1 MSTASFEEE
10 NLNEN
15 KKYKICKCDV
25 SEMYKKNL
33 EFEKGIENDV
43 NYLLLST
50 KNNDF
55 NYEFESNLFLNF
67 DNNQN
72 FSNDKDK
79 EKDEFI
85 FFPKF

>member
-15 KKYKICKCDV
+15 KNYKICKCDV

>member
-1 MSTASFEEE
+1 MKCI
-10 NLNEN
+10 
-15 KKYKICKCDV
+15 KKI
-25 SEMYKKNL
+25 

>member
-1 MSTASFEEE
+1 
-10 NLNEN
+10 
-15 KKYKICKCDV
+15 
-25 SEMYKKNL
+25 MYKKNL

>member
-1 MSTASFEEE
+1 
-10 NLNEN
+10 
-15 KKYKICKCDV
+15 
-25 SEMYKKNL
+25 MYKKNL
-33 EFEKGIENDV
+33 DFEKGIENDV
-43 NYLLLST
+43 NYIYLSS

-55 NYEFESNLFLNF
+55 YEYESNLFFNY

>member
-1 MSTASFEEE
+1 
-10 NLNEN
+10 
-15 KKYKICKCDV
+15 
-25 SEMYKKNL
+25 MYKKNL

-72 FSNDKDK
+72 FNNDKDK